1 MQLFTKFLSIL
12 LLAVAVTQASPV
24 PAAGT
29 FGVDLVEV
37 SA

>member
-1 MQLFTKFLSIL
+1 MQFFTKLLSVL

-24 PAAGT
+24 PAGT